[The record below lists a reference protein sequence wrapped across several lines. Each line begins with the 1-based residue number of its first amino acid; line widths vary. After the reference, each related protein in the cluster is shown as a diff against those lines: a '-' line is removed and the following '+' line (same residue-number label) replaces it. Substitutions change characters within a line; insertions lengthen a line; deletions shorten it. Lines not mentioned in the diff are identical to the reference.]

1 MKKILIFCSLI
12 LSINIINAQFTVTG
26 KVVDDSGVP
35 LPGATIFESM
45 TSNNTTTDFDGNFSL
60 EVGAEGVTIEVSFV
74 GFSPQTIVADSSDL
88 VITLSSNLALDEV
101 VVTSLGIT
109 RDKKSLG
116 YAVATVGGDELQDV
130 VSYNAL
136 ESLQGEVAGLDV
148 QSFNTMGGSANVVIR
163 GYSTLS
169 GSNQALFVVDGTP
182 IDNSTGNSTDM
193 QTGRGGVD
201 FGNAA
206 MDINPAD
213 IASVSVLKGAAASA
227 LYGSRGANGVILI
240 TSKKGK
246 KKDGLGITINS
257 SNSYLRVDRNS
268 KTIFFLSL
276 FCSN

>member
-60 EVGAEGVTIEVSFV
+60 EVGSEGVTIEVSFV

-136 ESLQGEVAGLDV
+136 ESLQGEVAGFLAGAPVVGMIFGPTIGTLLYNLDPT
-148 QSFNTMGGSANVVIR
+148 FPFYYGGLVAIILGAYFQFIKVNENI
-163 GYSTLS
+163 
-169 GSNQALFVVDGTP
+169 
-182 IDNSTGNSTDM
+182 
-193 QTGRGGVD
+193 
-201 FGNAA
+201 
-206 MDINPAD
+206 AD
-213 IASVSVLKGAAASA
+213 
-227 LYGSRGANGVILI
+227 
-240 TSKKGK
+240 
-246 KKDGLGITINS
+246 
-257 SNSYLRVDRNS
+257 
-268 KTIFFLSL
+268 
-276 FCSN
+276 